1 MPSLGDLVRDWHRG
15 AQAVARGD
23 WDCALR
29 LFSSVPEPPARM
41 SFNVGCVHL
50 LAGDPEAALR
60 GVAAGGPESL
70 VTFTAQCTFTLALR
84 APRGADLSSLRALL
98 SQAQSGQLREWAAGL
113 SSTRW
118 WPGTATPPRGPRTWP
133 CSRETPWTSCAKV
146 ELALPPHRPAGGPGA
161 NAVSAS
167 RCGDALTPPAVDQAW
182 LEGHCD
188 GRIGIFPKCF
198 VVPAIRRT

>member
-1 MPSLGDLVRDWHRG
+1 MPLTGEEALQRAWQRAAGPGELRLQCQVSGAGGGPGRGCPALLPVPSLPY
-15 AQAVARGD
+15 
-23 WDCALR
+23 
-29 LFSSVPEPPARM
+29 SPPPCR
-41 SFNVGCVHL
+41 
-50 LAGDPEAALR
+50 
-60 GVAAGGPESL
+60 
-70 VTFTAQCTFTLALR
+70 
-84 APRGADLSSLRALL
+84 
-98 SQAQSGQLREWAAGL
+98 REWAAGL

-118 WPGTATPPRGPRTWP
+118 WPGTATPPRGQRTWP